1 MVPWRG
7 NQPLAPLSDSQL
19 EEYLYYISSGTL
31 NLAIVQHA
39 FSLPSGRLN
48 VLTTLIRLNTSRIQW
63 GGLAYHYSDQP
74 INSLEALDVFEK
86 LVRRGLGGHCL
97 EIVPLF
103 AAVLRALGYDLY
115 MTGARVSSAMAGDK
129 ADGLGFHGWSHLVLI
144 LTIDGH
150 KYLVDPQ
157 YIEITE
163 PVLLDPSGPDVTF
176 NGIPTTIVRTRY
188 CELSSVIPRKASN
201 SGLMTW
207 FLEYKRSATAEE
219 WIPAYIFSTETEWY
233 LEDLPVM
240 NVWLAK
246 AEDSYLVK
254 QVIVKRLLLVGADD
268 PADHVRETQRAAST
282 SEESGLLIVPEIS
295 GTVELASDQLTVF
308 RLGKKVID
316 AKIRTERERL
326 DIFKKWFGITLTKE
340 ETVAILTRP
349 TALEH

>member
-1 MVPWRG
+1 
-7 NQPLAPLSDSQL
+7 
-19 EEYLYYISSGTL
+19 
-31 NLAIVQHA
+31 
-39 FSLPSGRLN
+39 
-48 VLTTLIRLNTSRIQW
+48 
-63 GGLAYHYSDQP
+63 
-74 INSLEALDVFEK
+74 
-86 LVRRGLGGHCL
+86 
-97 EIVPLF
+97 
-103 AAVLRALGYDLY
+103 
-115 MTGARVSSAMAGDK
+115 MTGARVSSAMAGDS
-129 ADGLGFHGWSHLVLI
+129 ANGLGFHGWSHLVLI

-163 PVLLDPSGPDVTF
+163 PVLLDPSGPDVIF

-188 CELSSVIPRKASN
+188 CKLSSVIPNKASN

-207 FLEYKRSATAEE
+207 FLEYKRSDTAEE

-254 QVIVKRLLLVGADD
+254 QVIVKRLLLLGEYD
-268 PADHVRETQRAAST
+268 PNDHVRETQRAFM
-282 SEESGLLIVPEIS
+282 SEENGLLIAPEIS
-295 GTVELASDQLTVF
+295 GTVELANDQLTVF

-316 AKIRTERERL
+316 EKIGTERERL

-340 ETVAILTRP
+340 EAAAILTRP